1 VSLWFKPFL
10 CKMRTP
16 ESRAALLFLAPA
28 IVLLSIFFFAPV
40 IAGFALSVTD
50 FDLYTLGDVHNLRFV
65 ALRNYRELIANPIFW
80 TAFFNTMYF
89 ALVGGPLTVAVSLF
103 AALLV
108 NNKLTRW
115 KALFRTIYFAPVVT
129 TLVAVSVV
137 FKYLYHPRF
146 GIINLA
152 LGALHLPQPDWLG
165 DPHFA
170 MPALILLS
178 VWKGFGYTMIIFI
191 AGLQT
196 IPEELYEAAR
206 LDGAGAWGQFRH
218 VTLPML
224 GPTFL
229 FVGVV
234 VAIGQLQIFA
244 EPYVM
249 TAGGP
254 LNKTLSIVM
263 MMYQQG
269 FKFWRMGY
277 AAAVAFILFLVIG
290 AATLLQMRL
299 GEKR

>member
-1 VSLWFKPFL
+1 MKNN
-10 CKMRTP
+10 
-16 ESRAALLFLAPA
+16 EARAALLFLAPA
-28 IVLLSIFFFAPV
+28 IIILSLFFFLPV

-50 FDLYTLGDVHNLRFV
+50 FDLYTLGDVHNLRYV
-65 ALRNYRELIANPIFW
+65 ALRNYRELFVNPVFW
-80 TAFFNTMYF
+80 TAFGNTMYF
-89 ALVGGPLTVAVSLF
+89 ALAGGPLTVAVSLF

-108 NNKLTRW
+108 NAKLTRW

-129 TLVAVSVV
+129 TLVAVAVV

-146 GIINLA
+146 GIINMA

-170 MPALILLS
+170 MPAIILLA

-191 AGLQT
+191 AGLQN

-249 TAGGP
+249 TQGGP
-254 LNKTLSIVM
+254 LNKTLTIVM

-290 AATLLQMRL
+290 ATTLLQMRL

>member
-1 VSLWFKPFL
+1 
-10 CKMRTP
+10 MRNR
-16 ESRAALLFLAPA
+16 ESRAALLFLSPA
-28 IVLLSIFFFAPV
+28 IVILSVFFFAPV
-40 IAGFALSVTD
+40 IAGFLLSVTD
-50 FDLYTLGDVHNLRFV
+50 FDLYTLGDVHNVRFV
-65 ALRNYRELIANPIFW
+65 ALRNYRELLGNAVFW
-80 TAFFNTMYF
+80 TAFINTLYF
-89 ALVGGPLTVAVSLF
+89 ALIGGPLTVAVSLF

-108 NNKLTRW
+108 NSKLTRF
-115 KALFRTIYFAPVVT
+115 KAAFRTIYFAPVVT
-129 TLVAVSVV
+129 TLVAVALV

-146 GIINLA
+146 GIINIA

-165 DPHFA
+165 DPHYA
-170 MPALILLS
+170 MPAIILLA

-191 AGLQT
+191 AGLQN

-206 LDGAGAWGQFRH
+206 LDGAGPWGQFRH

-229 FVGVV
+229 FVGIV

-249 TAGGP
+249 TQGGP
-254 LNKTLSIVM
+254 LNKTLTIVM

-277 AAAVAFILFLVIG
+277 AASVAFILFLIIG
-290 AATLLQMRL
+290 AATLLQMRM

>member
-1 VSLWFKPFL
+1 MKN
-10 CKMRTP
+10 R
-16 ESRAALLFLAPA
+16 ESRAALLFLSPA
-28 IVLLSIFFFAPV
+28 IVILSVFFFAPV
-40 IAGFALSVTD
+40 IAGFLLSVTD

-65 ALRNYRELIANPIFW
+65 ALRNYSELLANPVFW
-80 TAFFNTMYF
+80 TAFVNTLYF
-89 ALVGGPLTVAVSLF
+89 ALVGGPVCVAVSLF
-103 AALLV
+103 AAILV
-108 NNKLTRW
+108 NAKLTRF
-115 KALFRTIYFAPVVT
+115 KAAFRTIYFAPVVT
-129 TLVAVSVV
+129 TLVAVALV

-146 GIINLA
+146 GIINIA

-165 DPHFA
+165 DPHYA
-170 MPALILLS
+170 MPAIILLAI
-178 VWKGFGYTMIIFI
+178 WKGFGYTMIIFI
-191 AGLQT
+191 AGLQN

-206 LDGAGAWGQFRH
+206 LDGAGPWGQFRH

-229 FVGVV
+229 FVGIV

-254 LNKTLSIVM
+254 LNKTLTIVM

-277 AAAVAFILFLVIG
+277 AASVAFILFLVIG
-290 AATLLQMRL
+290 AATLLQMRM
-299 GEKR
+299 GEQR

>member
-1 VSLWFKPFL
+1 MKN
-10 CKMRTP
+10 R
-16 ESRAALLFLAPA
+16 ESRAALLFLSPA
-28 IVLLSIFFFAPV
+28 IVILSVFFFAPV
-40 IAGFALSVTD
+40 IAGFLLSVTD

-65 ALRNYRELIANPIFW
+65 ALRNYRELLANPVFW
-80 TAFFNTMYF
+80 TAFVNTLYF
-89 ALVGGPLTVAVSLF
+89 ALIGGPLTVAVSLF

-108 NNKLTRW
+108 NAKLTRF
-115 KALFRTIYFAPVVT
+115 KAAFRTIYFAPVVT
-129 TLVAVSVV
+129 TLVAVALV

-146 GIINLA
+146 GIINIA

-165 DPHFA
+165 DPHYA
-170 MPALILLS
+170 MPAIILLA

-191 AGLQT
+191 AGLQN

-206 LDGAGAWGQFRH
+206 LDGAGQWGQFRH

-229 FVGVV
+229 FVGIV

-249 TAGGP
+249 TQGGP
-254 LNKTLSIVM
+254 LNKTLTIVM

-277 AAAVAFILFLVIG
+277 AASVAFILFLVIG
-290 AATLLQMRL
+290 AATLVQMRM